1 MGQPAQVVVLQMRRI
16 PCQKQGKI
24 LFLES
29 VFFVLGL
36 DSVFAPVLGACVI
49 KASVPA
55 SCCSQVATSEG
66 WIDPLVEF
74 GAAAVARG
82 MQPPWGL
89 AATTVLLILV
99 ANIST
104 NVALRVVSA
113 LFVNICH

>member
-29 VFFVLGL
+29 VFFFLGL
-36 DSVFAPVLGACVI
+36 DSVFAPVLSALLR
-49 KASVPA
+49 PPFLPP
-55 SCCSQVATSEG
+55 VARKQLRQRIGSMAV
-66 WIDPLVEF
+66 VEF

-89 AATTVLLILV
+89 AASLFLILV
-99 ANIST
+99 AHINT
-104 NVALRVVSA
+104 NVALRVVSDPFE
-113 LFVNICH
+113 L